1 MNLFIILKKNTLLL
15 LALFSFSAFSQE
27 IKLSNRAEIGII
39 TCGPGT
45 SELFTAFG
53 HSAIRVKDPLQGIDI
68 IYNYGTFDFEQ
79 PNFYGNFVKGNTLYF
94 LGKADTGRF
103 INYYNS
109 EKRWIKEQILDLQTD
124 DLQKVFN
131 FLQNNALPK
140 NRDYLYN
147 YFFDN
152 CSTRLYD
159 LVNDLLGDKLIYSK
173 DVISDAL
180 THRELMQ
187 LYLSNQPWGDFGIDL
202 ALGSPIDRKANSKE
216 YLFLPDNVYSYF
228 DNLKIQENGTPKPI
242 VKKTSVILPESKLI
256 QKRPFFT
263 PFFVFSILALFII
276 LLTIKNQKNRKR
288 SKWLDFS
295 LFFTTGIIGILLLFI
310 WLFTNHI
317 SAKNNFNILWAF
329 APNLF
334 VSFFLLK
341 KVIPEWIRNYSFL
354 LMILIVITIF
364 LWILR
369 VQVFSIAI
377 LPILILLGFRY
388 FYLWTKA

>member
-1 MNLFIILKKNTLLL
+1 MKKILSFLFI
-15 LALFSFSAFSQE
+15 LFFFSAFSQE

-103 INYYNS
+103 INYYKS
-109 EKRWIKEQILDLQTD
+109 EKRWIKEQVLDLQSD

-159 LVNDLLGDKLIYSK
+159 LVNDLLGDKLISPK
-173 DVISDAL
+173 ENIEDDAL

-202 ALGSPIDRKANSKE
+202 CLGSPIDRKATSEE
-216 YLFLPDNVYSYF
+216 YLFLPENVLLFF
-228 DNLKIQENGTPKPI
+228 DKLKIQENGTIKPI
-242 VKKTSVILPESKLI
+242 VKQTKILLPESKVI
-256 QKRPFFT
+256 PKRPFFT
-263 PFFVFSILALFII
+263 PFLCFSILGLIIII
-276 LLTIKNQKNRKR
+276 LTLKNITDRKR
-288 SKWLDFS
+288 SKWLDFT
-295 LFFTTGIIGILLLFI
+295 LFFTTGFIGVGLFML

-317 SAKNNFNILWAF
+317 SSKYNFNILWAF

-341 KVIPEWIRNYSFL
+341 KVIPQWIRNYNFFL
-354 LMILIVITIF
+354 LLLIFIVII
-364 LWILR
+364 LWLFKL
-369 VQVFSIAI
+369 QVFSIGI
-377 LPILILLGFRY
+377 LPILIFLSFRY
-388 FYLWTKA
+388 FYLWMKA

>member
-1 MNLFIILKKNTLLL
+1 MKKIITLLFVFFL
-15 LALFSFSAFSQE
+15 LSVYSQE

-45 SELFTAFG
+45 NELFTAFG
-53 HSAIRVKDPLQGIDI
+53 HSAVRVKDPLQGIDI

-79 PNFYGNFVKGNTLYF
+79 PNFYGNFVKGNTVYF
-94 LGKADTGRF
+94 LGTVDTGRF
-103 INYYNS
+103 IRYYNS
-109 EKRWIKEQILDLQTD
+109 EKRWMKEQVLDLQLED
-124 DLQKVFN
+124 IQKAYN

-159 LVNDLLGDKLIYSK
+159 LIHEVIGQKLI
-173 DVISDAL
+173 SDSPYLSDPL

-187 LYLSNQPWGDFGIDL
+187 LYLSNQAWGDFGIDL
-202 ALGSPIDRKANSKE
+202 ALGSPIDREATSKE

-228 DNLKIQENGTPKPI
+228 DTLQIQENGVARPI
-242 VKKTSVILPESKLI
+242 VKKTKIILPESKLI
-256 QKRPFFT
+256 AKRPFFT
-263 PFFVFSILALFII
+263 PLLVFTILGLIVI
-276 LLTIKNQKNRKR
+276 LLTLKNIENRKR
-288 SKWLDFS
+288 SKWLDFT
-295 LFFTTGIIGILLLFI
+295 LFFTTGIIGLFLLMI

-334 VSFFLLK
+334 VSFLLLKTTFPKWIKEYNFFLL
-341 KVIPEWIRNYSFL
+341 
-354 LMILIVITIF
+354 ILIVIAII
-364 LWILR
+364 LWLLK
-369 VQVFSIAI
+369 VQVYSIAVV
-377 LPILILLGFRY
+377 PILVFLGFRY
-388 FYLWTKA
+388 FYLWIKA